1 MSTSIFNNRSWTLD
15 DIQRAFDECYKV
27 GVTDPDGLK
36 LDVYDN
42 QLEVIS
48 SDQML
53 DAYSTVALP
62 IMYNHWSFGK
72 KHLREA
78 KSYQD
83 GKSGLAYE
91 IVINSDPCIAYLMQD
106 NSIITQLLV
115 IMHASFGHNF
125 VFKNNYMFKDWTDAK
140 GIIPYL
146 VYAKEYVARMEV
158 KYGLER
164 VEKLLDNCHALQY
177 HSVDRYKRPEALTA
191 NESEQAKKDREELY
205 RKAYDPNW
213 RSLPQAS
220 YERLMAEGERAEEE
234 RFPAEKEEN
243 ILHFIEKYSPILEP
257 WEREIVRIVRK
268 ISQYFYPQMQTQVVN
283 EGAASFVHYW
293 GVNKM
298 FEKGLLSG
306 GDMLEFLKLHTGVL
320 YQGMTQARFV
330 NGPGQ
335 EKYIS
340 DLYLPDMNPYAFG
353 FSILQDLK
361 RICENPTPEDK
372 RWFPDYAGQPW
383 LPVIKHAICDY
394 RDESFVGQF
403 LSPKLM
409 REWRL
414 FDIKSDS
421 RDPYVEIAAVS
432 DDDGFHHI
440 RKELANNYALSTRL
454 PDIYVVK
461 ADIKRSRNL
470 FLEHTSMDGR
480 SLHKPMALM
489 SLKAIKELW
498 GFSVALTSVTVDGR
512 EIDRLAL

>member
-1 MSTSIFNNRSWTLD
+1 MSTSIFQNRSWTLG

-27 GVTDPDGLK
+27 GVTDEDGLK

-125 VFKNNYMFKDWTDAK
+125 VFKNNYMFKNWTDAR

-146 VYAKEYVARMEV
+146 VYAKEYIARMEV
-158 KYGLER
+158 KYGVER

-177 HSVDRYKRPEALTA
+177 HGVDRYKRPEPLTA

-220 YERLMAEGERAEEE
+220 YNRLMAEGDRAEAE

-257 WEREIVRIVRK
+257 WEREVVRIVRK
-268 ISQYFYPQMQTQVVN
+268 IAQYFYPQMQTQVVN
-283 EGAASFVHYW
+283 EGAASFIHYW
-293 GVNKM
+293 GMNKM
-298 FEKGLLSG
+298 FDKGLLSD
-306 GDMLEFLKLHTGVL
+306 GDMLEFIKLHTGVL

-361 RICENPTPEDK
+361 RICEAPTPEDK
-372 RWFPDYAGQPW
+372 RWFPEYAGQPW

-394 RDESFVGQF
+394 RDESFVAQF
-403 LSPKLM
+403 LSPKLI

-421 RDPYVEIAAVS
+421 KDPYIEVAAVS

-440 RKELANNYALSTRL
+440 RKELASNYALSTRM
-454 PDIYVVK
+454 PDVYVTK

-480 SLHKPMALM
+480 TLHKPMALM
-489 SLKAIKELW
+489 SLKAVKELW
-498 GFSVALTSVTVDGR
+498 GFPVSLTSVTIEGR
-512 EIDRLAL
+512 EIDRMAL